1 MAVRSP
7 LRIAIVGAGLMGR
20 WHAYYAGRLGAR
32 IVGVVDR
39 DSAKAGSLLQDH
51 KGASFYSELEACL
64 SQSKPDVVHIC
75 TPSTSHFDLARVALE
90 SDAHVLIEKP
100 AATTFEDTEEL
111 LRLARYRKR
120 LLTPVHQFPFQNGFA
135 QLRRN
140 AAQLGQAVRVTYE
153 AYTAGGA
160 GASEEQ
166 RRQILTE
173 ILPHPFSL
181 GSSLFGTSFLKTL
194 EPVGPQTCDDMEF
207 AGMAGDTRFHV
218 SVSHRGRPTRNVLS
232 YIGTAGSAHVNLFHG
247 FAVFETGSEVSR
259 RKKMLQPLGFGA
271 RLVARSSANLA
282 TRLRRSIWAYPGLAE
297 LGSAFYDAVR
307 TGGAAPIADSEVLEI
322 ARTVERLR
330 PQ

>member
-1 MAVRSP
+1 
-7 LRIAIVGAGLMGR
+7 MGR

-39 DSAKAGSLLQDH
+39 DSSRARSLLEDH
-51 KGASFYSELEACL
+51 KGAAFYSELESCL
-64 SQSKPDVVHIC
+64 TQSKPDIVHIC
-75 TPSTSHFDLARVALE
+75 TPSSSHFDLAKLALE

-100 AATTFEDTEEL
+100 AATTLDNTEQL
-111 LRLARYRKR
+111 LNLARHRKR

-140 AAQLGQAVRVTYE
+140 AAQLGRPVRVTYE
-153 AYTAGGA
+153 AFTAGGA
-160 GASEEQ
+160 DSSEEQ

-181 GSSLFGTSFLKTL
+181 GSSLFGTSFLKTM
-194 EPVGPQTCDDMEF
+194 EPVGPQTCDDIEF
-207 AGMAGDTRFHV
+207 TGMAGDARFQV

-232 YIGTAGSAHVNLFHG
+232 YVGTTGSAHVNLFHG

-282 TRLRRSIWAYPGLAE
+282 TRLRRSIWAYPGLEE
-297 LGSAFYDAVR
+297 LGSAFYNAVR
-307 TGGAAPIADSEVLEI
+307 TGGDAPIADTEVLEI

-330 PQ
+330 PE